1 MQKELEIKLKN
12 EELTAEQ
19 IEEMEKQIPEWKRG
33 ALTVS
38 DVQVEEERKG
48 LIKKLKSSVKS
59 KINQTD
65 TAKQFYQSEEYKRL
79 ESIKNE
85 YKEFKSNFVE

>member
-38 DVQVEEERKG
+38 DAQVEEER
-48 LIKKLKSSVKS
+48 
-59 KINQTD
+59 
-65 TAKQFYQSEEYKRL
+65 
-79 ESIKNE
+79 
-85 YKEFKSNFVE
+85 